1 MTAAGGYPITAK
13 LSLPSNENYL
23 SPQLARLLDRYRG
36 RSVADA
42 VGGELRDVGC
52 GRCCTIERCA
62 PAGMAPPSRE
72 RATASFLSE
81 LRLLFGIGTAHDRRL
96 REQGYESIPSLLSHP
111 RFAGL
116 ATALLE
122 DWGEPLDPARVNAT
136 LSTWLPA
143 SHPLFLQL
151 PALVPYDRILFFDL
165 ETLGLF
171 GVPIILAALGRP
183 GAAEI
188 RITQYL
194 ACSIDEEVALLE
206 GVGEALSHASLILS
220 YNGKSFD
227 WTYLRER
234 FAYYGL
240 RFDYAPIHIDLLH
253 HARRAYRDLLPDVR
267 LGTIEERVLGVS
279 RTEDLPGEAVPEY
292 YEAYLQSGNPGPL
305 VPIVN
310 HNQQDV
316 ATLAL
321 LFTRLLQA
329 HQ

>member
-1 MTAAGGYPITAK
+1 MTVTGDDRITAK
-13 LSLPSNENYL
+13 LSHPSNKYPL

-42 VGGELRDVGC
+42 VGGQMSEVGC
-52 GRCCTIERCA
+52 GRCCIIERCA
-62 PAGMAPPSRE
+62 PVGTALPPKK
-72 RATASFLSE
+72 RATESLLSE
-81 LRLLFGIGTAHDRRL
+81 LRLLFGIGTEYDRRL
-96 REQGYESIPSLLSHP
+96 REQGYGSIPSLLSHP
-111 RFAGL
+111 RFADP
-116 ATALLE
+116 AADLLE
-122 DWGEPLDPARVNAT
+122 DWSEPLDPVRVNAT

-151 PALVPYDRILFFDL
+151 LSLVPYERILFFDL

-171 GVPIILAALGRP
+171 GVPIVLAALGQP

-206 GVGEALSHASLILS
+206 GVGEALSQASLILS

-240 RFDYAPIHIDLLH
+240 RFDYSPIHIDLLH

-267 LGTIEERVLGVS
+267 LGTIEQRVLGVG

-292 YEAYLQSGNPGPL
+292 YERYLRSGNPGPL
-305 VPIVN
+305 VPIIN

-321 LFTRLLQA
+321 LLENLLSS
-329 HQ
+329 HR